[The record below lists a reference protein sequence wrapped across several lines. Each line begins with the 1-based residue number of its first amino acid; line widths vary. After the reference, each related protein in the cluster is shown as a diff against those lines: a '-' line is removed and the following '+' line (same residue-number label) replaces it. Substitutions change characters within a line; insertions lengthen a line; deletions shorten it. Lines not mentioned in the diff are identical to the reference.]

1 MNRSES
7 RGRAVE
13 RYWYLL
19 LVPIFVVLSVVGFY
33 PLLYGVY
40 LSLTGPNG
48 SATLANYS
56 QMVSDGDFWSSLG
69 VSLTISVLSTIF
81 AFCLGL
87 ALTFLI
93 LQATRWRGL
102 LEAVFLAPL
111 AMAPIAVGVVWA
123 PSTVWDDFQTFTHLI
138 MGLPFFNELSAIF
151 YVPVIS
157 LSEAW
162 EWAPLLMLVCMSIIN
177 LTSKSIYDAARL
189 NGASAWQVFRD
200 ITIPSI
206 VRSPVMRFVI
216 VLQFIDAMWAFD
228 IPLAWSRWLG
238 FSTTAGS
245 PADTVSLYLYKLL
258 YVPGLGDPIRLVSA
272 IAVALLVLTLVGT
285 TAMVRLLARIGS

>member
-1 MNRSES
+1 MNGPVT
-7 RGRAVE
+7 RGRMVE
-13 RYWYLL
+13 RYWYVLL
-19 LVPIFVVLSVVGFY
+19 IPIFVVLSVIEFY

-40 LSLTGPNG
+40 LSLTGSNG

-56 QMVSDGDFWSSLG
+56 QMVSDGDFWDSVA
-69 VSLTISVLSTIF
+69 VSLAISALSTIL
-81 AFCLGL
+81 AFSLGL

-93 LQATRWRGL
+93 LQATRWRSL

-111 AMAPIAVGVVWA
+111 AVAPIAVGIVWA

-138 MGLPFFNELSAIF
+138 LGLPYFNELSVLF
-151 YVPVIS
+151 YLPVMS

-162 EWAPLLMLVCMSIIN
+162 EWAPLVMLVCMSIVS
-177 LTSKSIYDAARL
+177 LTSKTIYDAARL
-189 NGASAWQVFRD
+189 NGASARQVFRD

-206 VRSPVMRFVI
+206 VRSPVMQFVI
-216 VLQFIDAMWAFD
+216 VLQFIGAMWAFE

-238 FSTTAGS
+238 FSTSVGS
-245 PADTVSLYLYKLL
+245 PADTLSLFLYKLL
-258 YVPGLGDPIRLVSA
+258 FIPSFGDPIRLVSA

-285 TAMVRLLARIGS
+285 TVMVRLLAKMGN

>member
-1 MNRSES
+1 M
-7 RGRAVE
+7 E

-40 LSLTGPNG
+40 LSLTGSNG

>member
-1 MNRSES
+1 
-7 RGRAVE
+7 VE
-13 RYWYLL
+13 KYWYLL
-19 LVPIFVVLSVVGFY
+19 LIPIFVVLSVVGFY

-40 LSLTGPNG
+40 LSLTGPDG

-56 QMVSDGDFWSSLG
+56 QMVSDGDFWNSVV
-69 VSLTISVLSTIF
+69 VSLAISALSTIL

-111 AMAPIAVGVVWA
+111 AMAPIAVGIVWA

-138 MGLPFFNELSAIF
+138 VGLPYFNELSALF
-151 YVPVIS
+151 YIPVMS

-162 EWAPLLMLVCMSIIN
+162 EWAPLVMLVCMSIMN
-177 LTSKSIYDAARL
+177 LTSKATYDAARL
-189 NGASAWQVFRD
+189 DGASAWQMFRD

-206 VRSPVMRFVI
+206 VRSPVMQFVI
-216 VLQFIDAMWAFD
+216 VLQFINAMWAFEV
-228 IPLAWSRWLG
+228 PLAWSNWLG
-238 FSTTAGS
+238 FSTSVGS
-245 PADTVSLYLYKLL
+245 PADTLSLFLYKLL
-258 YVPGLGDPIRLVSA
+258 FVPSFGYPIGLVSA
-272 IAVALLVLTLVGT
+272 IAVALLVLTLAGT
-285 TAMVRLLARIGS
+285 TVMVRLLAKMGD